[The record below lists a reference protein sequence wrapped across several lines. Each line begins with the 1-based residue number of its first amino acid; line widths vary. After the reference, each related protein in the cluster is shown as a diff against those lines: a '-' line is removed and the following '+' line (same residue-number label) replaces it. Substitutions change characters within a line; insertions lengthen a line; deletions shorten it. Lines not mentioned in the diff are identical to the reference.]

1 MLTTQYDGRRVV
13 TVYFTSVNCNSLNP
27 LRRLAVNFLHNL
39 FSQLSSINSISADS
53 ASRGPSAVADI
64 IVCEQNKQE
73 TESQDRDIE
82 KPRPYDS
89 TQDTCPETEVDRL
102 TTYLN
107 IL

>member
-13 TVYFTSVNCNSLNP
+13 TVYFTSVNCNSLTP

-53 ASRGPSAVADI
+53 ASRGPSAAADI

-73 TESQDRDIE
+73 TDSQDRDIE